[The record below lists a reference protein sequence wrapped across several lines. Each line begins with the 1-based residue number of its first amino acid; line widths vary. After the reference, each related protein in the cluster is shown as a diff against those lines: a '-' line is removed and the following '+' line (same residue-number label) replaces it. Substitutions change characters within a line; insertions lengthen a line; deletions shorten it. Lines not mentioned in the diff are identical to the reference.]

1 MEFDFE
7 QVFDSGVNIKVIG
20 VGGGGN
26 NAVNRMISTNIR
38 GVEFIAVNTDS
49 QAIDTSCAAKKL
61 VIGDKITRGK
71 GAGSNPEIGKRS
83 AEESIEAIKEV
94 LQDTDMVFITA
105 GMGGGTGTGA
115 APVIAKAAK
124 EMGILTI
131 GIVTKPFSFEGKRRY
146 LQAEAGIAELSKFVD
161 SLIVIPNERLKQV
174 EDTHITLSNA
184 FEIADDVLR
193 RGVQSVSEVINVP
206 GFINL
211 DFADVT
217 TVMKNAGFAH
227 MGVGSAKGP
236 DKAQLAAMA
245 AISSPLLE
253 TSIAGATGV
262 LVSITASED
271 IQLDEVTSA
280 SDLIYEEAHP
290 DALIIWGAT
299 FDPTLEDEIRV
310 TIIAT
315 GFDKLKAAELADA
328 KAAREGTHTTEY
340 ASVEASTPEAEP
352 QREEKTNVEDAF
364 KAFTQAPE
372 ASFVAEEP
380 AATASTYAEPAP
392 ATVKPE
398 PQVVVTE
405 APAAE
410 KSSYQKYDELF
421 TTIKKI
427 RKV

>member
-7 QVFDSGVNIKVIG
+7 QEFDSGVSIKVIG

-49 QAIDTSCAAKKL
+49 MALDTSCAAKKL

-71 GAGSNPEIGKRS
+71 GAGANPEVGKRS
-83 AEESIEAIKEV
+83 AEESIETVKEA
-94 LQDTDMVFITA
+94 LADTDMVFITA

-124 EMGILTI
+124 EMGILTV
-131 GIVTKPFSFEGKRRY
+131 GIVTKPFSFEGHRRY
-146 LQAEAGIAELSKFVD
+146 AQAESGITELAKFVD

-174 EDTHITLSNA
+174 EDTHITLANA

-193 RGVQSVSEVINVP
+193 RGVQSVSELINVP

-217 TVMKNAGFAH
+217 SIMKNAGYAH
-227 MGVGSAKGP
+227 MGVGSAKGA
-236 DKAQLAAMA
+236 DKAQVAAME

-253 TSIAGATGV
+253 TSITGATGV

-271 IQLDEVTSA
+271 IQLDEIDIA
-280 SDLIYEEAHP
+280 SRMIHDEAHP
-290 DALIIWGAT
+290 EANIIWGAT
-299 FDPTLEDEIRV
+299 FDPTLQDEMRV

-315 GFDKLKAAELADA
+315 GFDKDNNKQAMAKAEEIVVEADSTTAVDEAIRAFDAAE
-328 KAAREGTHTTEY
+328 E
-340 ASVEASTPEAEP
+340 EAP
-352 QREEKTNVEDAF
+352 K
-364 KAFTQAPE
+364 
-372 ASFVAEEP
+372 
-380 AATASTYAEPAP
+380 
-392 ATVKPE
+392 
-398 PQVVVTE
+398 VVVE
-405 APAAE
+405 QQSFANVN
-410 KSSYQKYDELF
+410 SSYESNYGATFKSI
-421 TTIKKI
+421 T
-427 RKV
+427 RKRN